1 MASLRVKTPGGVKV
15 YTIFKKM
22 TTLGRDEDNDVVIRD
37 PLVDAVHAH
46 LLFDGKGYQILATE
60 GRNTFLVNG
69 RRRSKHKLADEDVLR
84 FGDTEVLFH
93 EREVPAEAV
102 RPRNAP
108 GANDYQKL
116 FEVARRILDET
127 NLAVVLENLMDAVVE
142 ITGADK
148 GFLILSQNGEM
159 DIKVARNINRENI
172 AQAVDQ
178 VSDSIIAR
186 VLRTKKPLIVSDALN
201 HEEFAN
207 ARSVMDLNLNSVMC
221 VPLLDRGNL
230 IGLIYVGNSNIR
242 GLFVQQ
248 TLEILTIFASL
259 ASLVVRNA
267 LILDELQM
275 DNRQLHERLERTQF
289 GDIVGSC
296 PSMQEV
302 YRTVAKVAPTDVSV
316 LITGET
322 GTGKELIAR
331 ELHRRSARAAG
342 PFVAI
347 NMGAIP
353 ESLLESEL
361 FGHVK
366 GAFTGAVASREG
378 RFQAASGG
386 TLFLD
391 EIGDMPLTLQV
402 KLLRAIQE
410 RTVTRVG
417 DTQPE
422 KVDIRI
428 VAATHRDLQK
438 EVAEGRFREDLY
450 YRINVV
456 HLHVPPLRDR
466 GDDILVIARYLLQK
480 FRAEFQ
486 SPVVDFAP
494 DAIDVIRKYSWPG
507 NVREMENRIK
517 RAIVLA
523 ERTMLSAAD
532 LGVAPDAWNP
542 VKPLAQAREDFTRQ
556 YIFQVLERN
565 NGNRTQTARDLGVDP
580 RTIFRYLENRGEDET
595 PV

>member
-1 MASLRVKTPGGVKV
+1 MANLRVRLQNHVKV
-15 YTIFKKM
+15 YTLFKKL
-22 TTLGRDEDNDVVIRD
+22 TTIGRDEANDVVIRD
-37 PLVDAVHAH
+37 PLVDDVHAH
-46 LLFDGKGYQILATE
+46 LLFDGRSYQVLATE
-60 GRNTFLVNG
+60 GKNTFLVNG
-69 RRRSKHKLADEDVLR
+69 RRRSKHKLSDEDTLR
-84 FGDTEVLFH
+84 FGDAEVVFL
-93 EREVPAEAV
+93 EREPAAEPA
-102 RPRNAP
+102 RPRGP
-108 GANDYQKL
+108 QGAGDYQKL
-116 FEVARRILDET
+116 FDVARRILNET
-127 NLAVVLENLMDAVVE
+127 DLAVVLENLMDVVVE

-148 GFLILSQNGEM
+148 GFLILTQNEKM
-159 DIKVARNINRENI
+159 DIKVARNVNRENI

-186 VLRTKKPLIVSDALN
+186 VVRNKKPLIVSDALN
-201 HEEFAN
+201 HEEFAT

-248 TLEILTIFASL
+248 TLEILTVFSSL

-267 LILDELQM
+267 LILDELQL
-275 DNRQLHERLERTQF
+275 DNRQLHEKLERTQF

-302 YRTVAKVAPTDVSV
+302 YRTIAKIAPTDVSV

-322 GTGKELIAR
+322 GTGKEMIAR

-366 GAFTGAVASREG
+366 GAFTGAVATREG
-378 RFQAASGG
+378 RFQAADGG

-391 EIGDMPLTLQV
+391 EIGDLPQTLQV

-410 RTVTRVG
+410 RMVTRVG
-417 DTQPE
+417 DSKPE

-428 VAATHRDLQK
+428 LSATHRDLTK

-456 HLHVPPLRDR
+456 NLHLPPLRNR
-466 GDDILVIARYLLQK
+466 GDDILVIAKYLLQK
-480 FRAEFQ
+480 FRAEFS
-486 SPVVDFAP
+486 SPVVDFSP
-494 DAIDVIRKYSWPG
+494 DAAEVLRKYAWPG

-523 ERTMLSAAD
+523 DRTTLSATD
-532 LGVAPDAWNP
+532 LGVDPNAWVP
-542 VKPLAQAREDFTRQ
+542 IKPLAQAREDFTRQ
-556 YIFQVLERN
+556 YIFQILEKN
-565 NGNRTQTARDLGVDP
+565 NGNRTQAARDLGVDP
-580 RTIFRYLENRGEDET
+580 RTIFRYLENKGDEEIPT
-595 PV
+595 

>member
-1 MASLRVKTPGGVKV
+1 MPNLRVKVQGNVKIF
-15 YTIFKKM
+15 TLFKKL
-22 TTLGRDEDNDVVIRD
+22 TTIGRDEANDVVVRD

-46 LLFDGKGYQILATE
+46 ILHDGKNHQILATE
-60 GRNTFLVNG
+60 GRNTFFVNG
-69 RRRSKHKLADEDVLR
+69 RRRSKHKLSDGDLLR
-84 FGDTEVLFH
+84 FGDAEIQFL
-93 EREVPAEAV
+93 EKEPAAENIST
-102 RPRNAP
+102 RHSQ
-108 GANDYQKL
+108 GAGDYQKL
-116 FEVARRILDET
+116 FEVARRILNET
-127 NLAVVLENLMDAVVE
+127 DLAVVLENLMDVVVE

-148 GFLILSQNGEM
+148 GFLILAQNGKL
-159 DIKVARNINRENI
+159 DIKVARNVNRENI

-178 VSDSIIAR
+178 VSDSIISR
-186 VLRTKKPLIVSDALN
+186 VVRSKKPLIVSDALN
-201 HEEFAN
+201 HEEFST

-248 TLEILTIFASL
+248 TLEILTVFSSL

-267 LILDELQM
+267 LILNELAM
-275 DNRQLHERLERTQF
+275 DNRQLHERLERAHF
-289 GDIVGSC
+289 GEIVGSC
-296 PSMQEV
+296 SSMQEV
-302 YRTVAKVAPTDVSV
+302 YRTIAKIAPTDVSV

-331 ELHRRSARAAG
+331 ELHRRSARANG

-378 RFQAASGG
+378 RFQAADGG

-391 EIGDMPLTLQV
+391 EIGDLPLTLQV

-417 DTQPE
+417 DSKQE

-428 VAATHRDLQK
+428 LAATHSDLTK
-438 EVAEGRFREDLY
+438 DVAEGRFREDLY

-456 HLHVPPLRDR
+456 NLHLPPLRKR
-466 GDDILVIARYLLQK
+466 GDDILVIAKYLLQK
-480 FRAEFQ
+480 FRQEFQ
-486 SPVVDFAP
+486 SSVIDFAP
-494 DAIDVIRKYSWPG
+494 DAVEVLRKYPWPG

-523 ERTMLSAAD
+523 DRTMLSAAD
-532 LGVAPDAWNP
+532 LGVDAGSWVP
-542 VKPLAQAREDFTRQ
+542 ILPLAQAREDFTRQ
-556 YIFQVLERN
+556 YIFQVLEKN
-565 NGNRTQTARDLGVDP
+565 NGNRTQAARDLGVDP
-580 RTIFRYLENRGEDET
+580 RTIFRYLEKDSDDEI
-595 PV
+595 PS